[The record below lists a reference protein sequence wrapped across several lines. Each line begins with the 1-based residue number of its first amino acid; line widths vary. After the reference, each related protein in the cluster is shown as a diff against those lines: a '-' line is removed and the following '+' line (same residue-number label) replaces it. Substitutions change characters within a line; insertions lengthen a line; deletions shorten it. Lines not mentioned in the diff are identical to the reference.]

1 MTNAERAEHVNQCI
15 MHYEQ
20 ITKVEREDA
29 LKDFLASAMHWADEQ
44 GVDFYEDLRIARMNY
59 DAEVEEEHQQ
69 RASLINFTIVYTDL
83 SGDVYPYNLEASNH
97 ADAKTKFLADFP
109 DGVNSIDY
117 VIAHE
122 ASPGYKQLHE
132 KLSEMV
138 ESGELED
145 ASVANLLANLTRIP

>member
-20 ITKVEREDA
+20 ITQSERENS
-29 LKDFLASAMHWADEQ
+29 LTDFLASAMHWADEQ
-44 GVDFYEDLRIARMNY
+44 GMDFAEKLRLARDHY

-122 ASPGYKQLHE
+122 TSPGYKQLHE

-145 ASVANLLANLTRIP
+145 ASVANLLANLTLIP